1 MFSIADR
8 GLISRNLI
16 SRTILNLINN
26 DKITIVR

>member
-26 DKITIVR
+26 DKIIIVR

>member
-16 SRTILNLINN
+16 SRAILNLINN
-26 DKITIVR
+26 DKITIV

>member
-16 SRTILNLINN
+16 SRTIFNLINN